1 MATKT
6 AKKSVKRATK
16 AAPKKPA
23 GLMERLAKGP
33 VICAEGY
40 LFEF

>member
-1 MATKT
+1 MNPEQTT
-6 AKKSVKRATK
+6 D
-16 AAPKKPA
+16 
-23 GLMERLAKGP
+23 GLLERLAKGP